1 MNKCRIIQP
10 ALSTAWAFKSKSL
23 RMEDEGERELLKNM
37 VDKAGREV
45 TAPLGSA
52 LQCLANELDPQ

>member
-1 MNKCRIIQP
+1 MEK
-10 ALSTAWAFKSKSL
+10 KGL

-45 TAPLGSA
+45 TAPLGST
-52 LQCLANELDPQ
+52 LQFLASELGPQ